1 MLEDVAKTMQTLA
14 ETDDRYRKERPPAR
28 AWIFYLRNYTNMFRT
43 LQKVVRVH
51 HLKKCYFSTGGQKNV
66 AIVLSGSGVYDG
78 TEITEGVATL
88 VHLSRHGAHYQC
100 FAPDKMQMHAVNH
113 LTGEEHVVNRNVLQ
127 ESGRLARGNVAD
139 LNTLSA
145 SDYDA
150 VIFPGGFGA
159 AKNLSSWAVDGAA
172 CTVEDEV
179 TRVITDFHKSKK
191 PLGAC
196 CIAPTL
202 FAKCIPNCQV
212 TVGSDADGNDAWP
225 YAGTAQA
232 INDAGGKHV
241 ATDIDGVVVDLDNK
255 LATSCAYM
263 YEGQPHEIFDS
274 VGKMVDEVMSMA

>member
-1 MLEDVAKTMQTLA
+1 
-14 ETDDRYRKERPPAR
+14 
-28 AWIFYLRNYTNMFRT
+28 MFRT

-88 VHLSRHGAHYQC
+88 VHLSRHARSKQSQGDWLAETLRISILLVQC
-100 FAPDKMQMHAVNH
+100 N
-113 LTGEEHVVNRNVLQ
+113 
-127 ESGRLARGNVAD
+127 
-139 LNTLSA
+139 
-145 SDYDA
+145 YDA